1 MEKEK
6 IPTLEPRKGCSHKNS
21 DPLYARGEKSWTST
35 QKINGTMTYVCYDCG
50 SFFRKANEDIKI
62 DANCEENVGGS
73 NE

>member
-6 IPTLEPRKGCSHKNS
+6 IPTLKLRKGCNHKNS
-21 DPLYARGEKSWTST
+21 DPLYARGENNWTST

-62 DANCEENVGGS
+62 DAVYTEGEKNGNQ
-73 NE
+73 